1 MAVVVVVRPERY
13 FSLGRP
19 CPRCSARKAV
29 GGGSSGGSSDRRSW
43 LRQACVARRRS
54 RGRGAA
60 GVLEKVGV
68 AVVVGRRSWVGRLSC
83 AVGGCP
89 CDVGS
94 MQAVLALACGL
105 ACGAT
110 RPVQRTAEGGR
121 GERQGQRQREA
132 RWGVRRGCRGRRWA
146 FWMGLGEIPGSR
158 RGHSLLVRSGLVF
171 ASTTGGRRRLQP

>member
-29 GGGSSGGSSDRRSW
+29 GGGSSGGSSDGRSW

-68 AVVVGRRSWVGRLSC
+68 AVVVGRRSWVARLSC

-105 ACGAT
+105 ACDAT

-121 GERQGQRQREA
+121 GERQGQRQSEA
-132 RWGVRRGCRGRRWA
+132 SMGRAKGVSRAAMGVLD
-146 FWMGLGEIPGSR
+146 GLGRDSWEPTGS
-158 RGHSLLVRSGLVF
+158 LVTR
-171 ASTTGGRRRLQP
+171 